1 MQIPEERI
9 QSAKIPN
16 QPEPRTKTTEVQT
29 VYRESEAQTDPY
41 SPDYQVDPQNIPEV
55 LSINHYKYG
64 SGLPA
69 TMIEMDLIEKMR
81 ESKAFD
87 NALPPTSD
95 EACFLLRRRL
105 MEEQE
110 HRLWDN
116 RENEIKRMQNEIENY
131 YSSTL
136 NDAKNIIK
144 GCLSRD

>member
-1 MQIPEERI
+1 MQISEERI
-9 QSAKIPN
+9 QSAKIS
-16 QPEPRTKTTEVQT
+16 QMAEPRTKNTEVQT
-29 VYRESEAQTDPY
+29 VFRESEAQTDPY

-95 EACFLLRRRL
+95 EACFLLR
-105 MEEQE
+105 
-110 HRLWDN
+110 
-116 RENEIKRMQNEIENY
+116 
-131 YSSTL
+131 
-136 NDAKNIIK
+136 
-144 GCLSRD
+144 